1 MRTMRAE
8 QARLRPDSG
17 LADARLLHEGLKEAL
32 PELGEDKEVQALL
45 LKKIR
50 EKGLTRKLLTEV
62 VKG

>member
-1 MRTMRAE
+1 LE
-8 QARLRPDSG
+8 PDNL
-17 LADARLLHEGLKEAL
+17 LA
-32 PELGEDKEVQALL
+32 ELGEDKEVQELL